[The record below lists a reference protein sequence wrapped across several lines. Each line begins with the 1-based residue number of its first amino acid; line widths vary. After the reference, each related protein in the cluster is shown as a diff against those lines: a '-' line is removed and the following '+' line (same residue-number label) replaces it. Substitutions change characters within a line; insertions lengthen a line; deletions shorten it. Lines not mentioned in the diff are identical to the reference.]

1 MQEVYELADAL
12 RQLNK
17 SNGYQDLALA
27 LAKAKDQLDAV
38 AKAKS
43 TLQEAYDNLRQ
54 RVIPSK
60 MEEEGLSTITVAGV
74 GRMTITAQLQVSVRP
89 EFKIQLKQWLVDNG
103 HAELVTETIN
113 ASTLKAWYKEQL
125 MNGEELPDDMLNIY
139 GFDQVSLTKK

>member
-1 MQEVYELADAL
+1 MQEIYELADAL

-43 TLQEAYDNLRQ
+43 ALQEAYDNLRQ